1 MEMNPMNCKVFTM
14 IAVLVVVLLSVGP
27 SAMAEKPEDPG
38 GGPKD
43 PGGSSDY
50 AVLYG
55 DLYVLERDGNGEP
68 VTTPVT
74 YDDPEDPDPVTVQ
87 CPQPI
92 AEDCTFLRLWGQ
104 MPDFDLELYDPC
116 EIYVDDLELAHE
128 VSFGRQSVARTDP
141 TVIDSA
147 YFEAL
152 KLINSATTYIDSD
165 PDLSV
170 DVPVRL
176 DPASRFELYIPVVE
190 GATECLA
197 LEDCTWKTIDS
208 PLENLSLYRAL
219 LLDGCLMPI
228 TVTRGFTDETNV
240 LSPEA
245 EIHLT
250 AGGLQNLICV
260 DGTEGPV
267 PDAHPEA
274 LDMLLAAAF
283 WGGSADKT
291 SHVSLDEFINANNYL
306 GINTYVAVGGTKKK
320 PELEFTYFDFEPF
333 TYSRAS
339 THPWGGGTGEGLPI
353 PSTATLLSL
362 DTNETE
368 PTFVIADAQVLF
380 GPTSPPSIDLE
391 GVNVGVCRDQVMMGP
406 CLGADGE
413 GECGAA
419 NYFAQAA
426 EDSRKI
432 IWFLHNWSIPEIDW

>member
-1 MEMNPMNCKVFTM
+1 MNPMNCKVFTM
-14 IAVLVVVLLSVGP
+14 IAVLVVVLLSVAP

-74 YDDPEDPDPVTVQ
+74 YEDPETGDPETVQ

-104 MPDFDLELYDPC
+104 MSGFNPELYDPC
-116 EIYVDDLELAHE
+116 EIYVDDVDLAHE

-152 KLINSATTYIDSD
+152 KVINSATTYDD
-165 PDLSV
+165 AEDDAFDV
-170 DVPVRL
+170 AVPVRL
-176 DPASRFELYIPVVE
+176 DSASRFELYIPVVE
-190 GATECLA
+190 GATECLE

-228 TVTRGFTDETNV
+228 TVTRGYTDDFMS
-240 LSPEA
+240 LSLQAEA
-245 EIHLT
+245 YLT
-250 AGGLQNLICV
+250 AADLENLICV
-260 DGTEGPV
+260 DGT

-353 PSTATLLSL
+353 PSTATLLSVE
-362 DTNETE
+362 DIAETE
-368 PTFVIADAQVLF
+368 PTFVIAAQALF
-380 GPTSPPSIDLE
+380 GPTSPPFIDLE
-391 GVNVGVCRDQVMMGP
+391 GVDVGVCRDQVMMGP

-413 GECGAA
+413 DECGAA

-432 IWFLHNWSIPEIDW
+432 IWFLHNWSIPEIAW